1 MDSFVTACGLQGFP
15 GFFFGREKQKKRKEG
30 KCLKP

>member
-15 GFFFGREKQKKRKEG
+15 GFFLEG
-30 KCLKP
+30 KNKKKERRENV